1 MILKDKVVVITGSS
15 SGIGRATAE
24 LFSAEG
30 AKLVLNSK
38 HNEAGGNEVANQLQ
52 KMTEAVYIKADVGT
66 PDGAKALLD
75 AAIAKFGRIDILINN
90 AGVGREGSFLE
101 LTAEEINSILQDNLL
116 STIYCSQYAVT
127 LMQKQD
133 SLAKILNTSSIRG
146 WEFGGRAPIYGLAKA
161 GVNSLTRSMARM
173 YAPRILVNAVGPGVV
188 KTPNYDS
195 VDPKLIETF
204 MNQAALHRWIDVKE
218 IADAF
223 LFLAKNDAITGEV
236 LYVDAGFRVVK

>member
-24 LFSAEG
+24 LFAEEG
-30 AKLVLNSK
+30 AKLVINSK
-38 HNEAGGNEVANQLQ
+38 HNEAGGNEVADILGA
-52 KMTEAVYIKADVGT
+52 KTEAIYVKADVGT

-75 AAIAKFGRIDILINN
+75 AAVAKFGRVDILINN
-90 AGVGREGSFLE
+90 AGVGKEGAFLD
-101 LTAEEINSILQDNLL
+101 LTPGDINDILQDNLL
-116 STIYCSQYAVT
+116 STIYCTQYAVK
-127 LMQKQD
+127 LMQKQGGM
-133 SLAKILNTSSIRG
+133 AKILNTSSIRG

-161 GVNSLTRSMARM
+161 GVNSLTRSTARM
-173 YAPRILVNAVGPGVV
+173 YAPDILVNAVGPGVV

-195 VDPKLIETF
+195 VDPKLIELF
-204 MNQAALHRWIDVKE
+204 MSQAALHRWIDVKE

-236 LYVDAGFRVVK
+236 LYVDAGFRVIK